1 MKACFTTS
9 FFTASVFTAS
19 VLVVTALGAPV
30 MAQDTVRF
38 GAGQQGSQNYSVNAA
53 LAQAIDEGTAL
64 SVNVQSFGG
73 PTAYLP
79 LMETGELDF
88 AAVVTPDAGDAVRG
102 TGPFQG
108 MPMGNLRLVA
118 ALFPSPVG
126 LMVRKDAGIATI
138 ADLRGK
144 RVAWGIPAQASL
156 QPYVEGALTNGGLTA
171 ADVTQ
176 VPVAS
181 VANGVDALVSGDVD
195 AALFALR
202 SGKVVE
208 AESSAGGIL
217 WLPFDDSEA
226 AVKAMTDMAPEAYLL
241 PFDAADKVVGITTPT
256 LTMAYDYVLLANAM
270 VPDTAV
276 QAVVDLLID
285 HGEALGA
292 ANKVLGSMT
301 ADTLKRDYPSFP
313 RHPGATAI
321 AGK

>member
-1 MKACFTTS
+1 MKTRFALSCLM
-9 FFTASVFTAS
+9 TA
-19 VLVVTALGAPV
+19 ALALPAL
-30 MAQDTVRF
+30 AQEALRF
-38 GAGQQGSQNYSVNAA
+38 GAGQQGSQNYGVNAA
-53 LAQAIDEGTAL
+53 LGQAIDEGTDL
-64 SVNVQSFGG
+64 SVNLQSFGG

-79 LMETGELDF
+79 LLETGELDL

-102 TGPFQG
+102 TGPFEG

-156 QPYVEGALTNGGLTA
+156 QPYVEGALANGGLTP

-195 AALFALR
+195 ATLFALR

-208 AESSAGGIL
+208 ADSSVGGIV

-226 AVKAMTDMAPEAYLL
+226 AVKAMTEVAPEAYLL
-241 PFDAADKVVGITTPT
+241 PFGADDKVVGITGPT
-256 LTMAYDYVLLANAM
+256 MTMAYDYVLLANAS
-270 VPDTAV
+270 VPDATV
-276 QAVVDLLID
+276 QTVVRFLTEKG
-285 HGEALGA
+285 GELGA
-292 ANKVLGSMT
+292 ANKVLGAMT
-301 ADTLKRDYPSFP
+301 ADTLKRDYASFP
-313 RHPGATAI
+313 RHPGAGA
-321 AGK
+321 ASGN